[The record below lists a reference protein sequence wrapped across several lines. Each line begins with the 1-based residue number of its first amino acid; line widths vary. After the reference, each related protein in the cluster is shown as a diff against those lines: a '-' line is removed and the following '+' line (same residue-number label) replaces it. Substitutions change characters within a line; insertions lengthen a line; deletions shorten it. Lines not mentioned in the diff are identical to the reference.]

1 MFGSK
6 LNIGLTSIVVL
17 FAMLSCTTSK
27 NGVPMQDSD
36 KLEKIYVDK
45 VDAGASISEAEKLQV
60 NVSGNLPSP
69 AYTFERFDVK
79 VKGKVV
85 EIIPL
90 AKFDADKM
98 VVQVLVPF
106 QEVCSVEN
114 LKAGTYNIQVHGRG
128 DTVVKAESIHFK
140 K

>member
-1 MFGSK
+1 MFGGK
-6 LNIGLTSIVVL
+6 LNISLISLIAL
-17 FAMLSCTTSK
+17 FAISNCTTSK
-27 NGVPMQDSD
+27 NDVQMQDS
-36 KLEKIYVDK
+36 KRLKKIYVDK
-45 VDAGASISEAEKLQV
+45 VDSEPSISETEKLQV
-60 NVSGNLPSP
+60 NISGNLPSP

-106 QEVCSVEN
+106 QEVCLVGN
-114 LKAGTYNIQVHGRG
+114 LKPGTYNIQVHGRG
-128 DTVVKAESIHFK
+128 DLVIKAGSIQVTK
-140 K
+140 

>member
-6 LNIGLTSIVVL
+6 LNIGLIFLVIL
-17 FAMLSCTTSK
+17 LAMLNCTTSK
-27 NGVPMQDSD
+27 NGVPVKDSD
-36 KLEKIYVDK
+36 TLEKIYIDK
-45 VDAGASISEAEKLQV
+45 VDSDQSISEAEKLQV
-60 NVSGNLPSP
+60 RVSGNLPSP

-114 LKAGTYNIQVHGRG
+114 LKPGTYNIQVHGRG
-128 DTVVKAESIHFK
+128 DTVVKAESIHVK

>member
-1 MFGSK
+1 MFGGK
-6 LNIGLTSIVVL
+6 LNISLISLIAL
-17 FAMLSCTTSK
+17 FAISNCTTFK
-27 NGVPMQDSD
+27 NDVPMQDSERL
-36 KLEKIYVDK
+36 KKIYVDK
-45 VDAGASISEAEKLQV
+45 VDSEPSISETEKLQV
-60 NVSGNLPSP
+60 NISGNLPSP

-106 QEVCSVEN
+106 QEVCLVGN
-114 LKAGTYNIQVHGRG
+114 LKPGTYNIQVHGRG
-128 DTVVKAESIHFK
+128 DLVIKAGSIQVTK
-140 K
+140 

>member
-1 MFGSK
+1 MK
-6 LNIGLTSIVVL
+6 
-17 FAMLSCTTSK
+17 
-27 NGVPMQDSD
+27 DSD
-36 KLEKIYVDK
+36 TLEKIYIDK
-45 VDAGASISEAEKLQV
+45 VDSDQSISEAEKLQV
-60 NVSGNLPSP
+60 RVSGNLPSP

-106 QEVCSVEN
+106 QEVCLVEN
-114 LKAGTYNIQVHGRG
+114 LKPGTYNIQVHGGG
-128 DTVVKAESIHFK
+128 DTVVKAKSIHVK

>member
-6 LNIGLTSIVVL
+6 LNIGLISLVIL
-17 FAMLSCTTSK
+17 LAMLNCTTSK
-27 NGVPMQDSD
+27 NGVPVKDSD
-36 KLEKIYVDK
+36 TLEKIYIDK
-45 VDAGASISEAEKLQV
+45 VDSDQSISEAEKLQV
-60 NVSGNLPSP
+60 RVSGNLPSP

-106 QEVCSVEN
+106 QEVCLVEN
-114 LKAGTYNIQVHGRG
+114 LKPGTYNIQVHGRG
-128 DTVVKAESIHFK
+128 DTVVKAESIHVK

>member
-6 LNIGLTSIVVL
+6 LNIGLIFLVIL
-17 FAMLSCTTSK
+17 LAMLNCTTSK
-27 NGVPMQDSD
+27 NGVPVKDSD
-36 KLEKIYVDK
+36 TLEKIYIDK
-45 VDAGASISEAEKLQV
+45 VDSDQSISEAEKLQV
-60 NVSGNLPSP
+60 RVSGNLPSP

-106 QEVCSVEN
+106 QEVCLVEN
-114 LKAGTYNIQVHGRG
+114 LKPGTYNIQVHGRG
-128 DTVVKAESIHFK
+128 DTVVKAESIHVK

>member
-6 LNIGLTSIVVL
+6 LNISLISLVAL
-17 FAMLSCTTSK
+17 FAISNCTTSK
-27 NGVPMQDSD
+27 NDVPMQDSER
-36 KLEKIYVDK
+36 LEKIYVDK
-45 VDAGASISEAEKLQV
+45 VDSEPSISETEKLQV

-98 VVQVLVPF
+98 VIQVLVPF
-106 QEVCSVEN
+106 HEVCSVGN
-114 LKAGTYNIQVHGRG
+114 LKSGTYNIQVYGRG
-128 DTVVKAESIHFK
+128 DLVIKAGSIQVTK
-140 K
+140 

>member
-6 LNIGLTSIVVL
+6 LNICMISLIVL
-17 FAMLSCTTSK
+17 SAMLNCTTSK
-27 NGVPMQDSD
+27 NGVPVKDSNT
-36 KLEKIYVDK
+36 LEKIYVDK
-45 VDAGASISEAEKLQV
+45 VDSEQSISEAEKLQV

-69 AYTFERFDVK
+69 AYVFERFDVK
-79 VKGKVV
+79 VKGKVI

-114 LKAGTYNIQVHGRG
+114 LKPGTYNIQVHGRG
-128 DTVVKAESIHFK
+128 DTVVKAESIQVRK
-140 K
+140 

>member
-1 MFGSK
+1 LFGSR
-6 LNIGLTSIVVL
+6 LNIGLISLVIL
-17 FAMLSCTTSK
+17 FVMLNCTTSK

-36 KLEKIYVDK
+36 NLEKIYVDK
-45 VDAGASISEAEKLQV
+45 VDFDQSISEAKKLHV

-98 VVQVLVPF
+98 VIQVLVPF

-114 LKAGTYNIQVHGRG
+114 LKPGTYDIQVHGRG
-128 DTVVKAESIHFK
+128 DTVVKAESIQFK

>member
-1 MFGSK
+1 MFGRK
-6 LNIGLTSIVVL
+6 LNIGLIFLVIL
-17 FAMLSCTTSK
+17 LAMLNCTTSK
-27 NGVPMQDSD
+27 NGVPVKDSD
-36 KLEKIYVDK
+36 TLEKIYIDK
-45 VDAGASISEAEKLQV
+45 VDSDQSISEAEKLQV
-60 NVSGNLPSP
+60 KVSGNLPSP

-106 QEVCSVEN
+106 QEVCLVEN
-114 LKAGTYNIQVHGRG
+114 LKPGTYNIQVHGRG
-128 DTVVKAESIHFK
+128 DTVVKAESIHVK

>member
-6 LNIGLTSIVVL
+6 LNISLISLVVL
-17 FAMLSCTTSK
+17 FAMLNCTTSK
-27 NGVPMQDSD
+27 NGVPVKDSNR
-36 KLEKIYVDK
+36 LEKIYVDK
-45 VDAGASISEAEKLQV
+45 VDSDQSISGAEKLQV
-60 NVSGNLPSP
+60 NISGNLPSP

-79 VKGKVV
+79 LKGKAI

-90 AKFDADKM
+90 AKFDAAKM

-106 QEVCSVEN
+106 QEVCTVEN
-114 LKAGTYNIQVHGRG
+114 LKPGTYNIQVHGRG
-128 DTVVKAESIHFK
+128 DTVVKAESIQVK

>member
-6 LNIGLTSIVVL
+6 LDIGLISLVVL
-17 FAMLSCTTSK
+17 FAMLNCTTSK
-27 NGVPMQDSD
+27 NGVPMQDSER
-36 KLEKIYVDK
+36 LEKIYVDK
-45 VDAGASISEAEKLQV
+45 VDSGPSISEAEKLQV
-60 NVSGNLPSP
+60 SVSGNLPSP

-114 LKAGTYNIQVHGRG
+114 LKPGTYNIQVHGRG
-128 DTVVKAESIHFK
+128 DTVVKAESIHVK

>member
-1 MFGSK
+1 MFGSR
-6 LNIGLTSIVVL
+6 LNIGLISLVIL
-17 FAMLSCTTSK
+17 FVMLNCTTSK

-36 KLEKIYVDK
+36 NLEKIYVDK
-45 VDAGASISEAEKLQV
+45 VDSDQSISEAKKLHV

-98 VVQVLVPF
+98 VIQVLVPF

-128 DTVVKAESIHFK
+128 DTVVKAESIQVK

>member
-1 MFGSK
+1 MIGGK
-6 LNIGLTSIVVL
+6 LNISLISLIAL
-17 FAMLSCTTSK
+17 FAISNCTTSK
-27 NGVPMQDSD
+27 NDVPMQDSERL
-36 KLEKIYVDK
+36 KKIYIDK
-45 VDAGASISEAEKLQV
+45 VDSEPSISETEKLQV

-106 QEVCSVEN
+106 QEVCSVGD
-114 LKAGTYNIQVHGRG
+114 LKPGTYNIQVHGRG
-128 DTVVKAESIHFK
+128 DLVIKAGSIQVTK
-140 K
+140 

>member
-6 LNIGLTSIVVL
+6 LNIGLISLVLL
-17 FAMLSCTTSK
+17 FAMLNCTTSK
-27 NGVPMQDSD
+27 NGVPMQDSER
-36 KLEKIYVDK
+36 LEKIYVDK
-45 VDAGASISEAEKLQV
+45 VDSGPNISEAEKLQV

-114 LKAGTYNIQVHGRG
+114 LKPGTYNIQVHGRG
-128 DTVVKAESIHFK
+128 DTVVKAESIHVK

>member
-6 LNIGLTSIVVL
+6 LDIGLISLVVL
-17 FAMLSCTTSK
+17 FAMLNCTTSK
-27 NGVPMQDSD
+27 NGVPMQDSER
-36 KLEKIYVDK
+36 LEKIYVDK
-45 VDAGASISEAEKLQV
+45 VDFGPSISEGEKLQV

-128 DTVVKAESIHFK
+128 DTVVKAESIHVK

>member
-1 MFGSK
+1 MFGCK
-6 LNIGLTSIVVL
+6 LNIGLISLVVL
-17 FAMLSCTTSK
+17 LAMLYCTSSK
-27 NGVPMQDSD
+27 NGVPAKDSD
-36 KLEKIYVDK
+36 TLEKIYIDK
-45 VDAGASISEAEKLQV
+45 VDSDQSISETEKLQV
-60 NVSGNLPSP
+60 KVSGNFPSP

-106 QEVCSVEN
+106 QEVCLVEN
-114 LKAGTYNIQVHGRG
+114 LKPGTYNIQVHGRG
-128 DTVVKAESIHFK
+128 DTVVKAKSIHVK

>member
-6 LNIGLTSIVVL
+6 LNIGLISLVVL
-17 FAMLSCTTSK
+17 FAMLNCTSSK
-27 NGVPMQDSD
+27 NGVPVKDSD
-36 KLEKIYVDK
+36 TLEKIYIDK
-45 VDAGASISEAEKLQV
+45 VDSDQSISETEKLQV
-60 NVSGNLPSP
+60 KVSGNFPSP

-128 DTVVKAESIHFK
+128 DTVVKAESIHVK

>member
-1 MFGSK
+1 MFGGK
-6 LNIGLTSIVVL
+6 LNISLISLIAL
-17 FAMLSCTTSK
+17 FAISNCTTSK
-27 NGVPMQDSD
+27 NDVPMQDSERL
-36 KLEKIYVDK
+36 KKIYVDK
-45 VDAGASISEAEKLQV
+45 VDSEPSISETEKLQV

-98 VVQVLVPF
+98 VIQVLVPF
-106 QEVCSVEN
+106 HEVCSVGN
-114 LKAGTYNIQVHGRG
+114 LKSGTYNIQVHGRG
-128 DTVVKAESIHFK
+128 DLVIKAGSIQVTK
-140 K
+140 